1 MNEELTRASN
11 LVDMIDSFQGTRSAC
26 KCNVKISSL
35 IDEETY
41 NHILD
46 EMAKPWPSFVPEG
59 LDYVYYDKNGVRF
72 GQFDFQREKIV
83 EEARAVYKKLSIN
96 YLYPDLKLALL
107 DGKPKVDYVV
117 VKYCIMMYL
126 GYRCFA
132 GYTGGFP
139 LKINYKKYCDYLATT
154 QCTTPASKFATILF
168 GSGCTT
174 EEFKKLY
181 ELWNKNDELHND
193 EALEDFCRH
202 LPLGMR

>member
-1 MNEELTRASN
+1 MNEELTRAAE
-11 LVDMIDSFQGTRSAC
+11 LIFKIDRFQGTNTNF
-26 KCNVKISSL
+26 KNNVKISSL

-41 NHILD
+41 NKVLD

-59 LDYVYYDKNGVRF
+59 LDYVHYEKNGVRF
-72 GQFDFQREKIV
+72 GQFDFQRENII
-83 EEARAVYKKLSIN
+83 EEARKAYKKLSIN

-107 DGKPKVDYVV
+107 DGKPKLDFVV
-117 VKYCIMMYL
+117 VKYCVMMYL
-126 GYRCFA
+126 GYRPFA

-181 ELWNKNDELHND
+181 ELWNKNDELRND
-193 EALEDFCRH
+193 ESLEEFCKS
-202 LPLGMR
+202 LPLYLR